1 MATITSLSALA
12 KTSVTANDY
21 LLTANGVTPANN
33 KFLLQDLFPTVNTL
47 GTSSESLFVNITSKN
62 TLNFK
67 GITSL
72 NAILTVATA
81 SNNIT
86 LQVNEASINL
96 ANCNNTTA
104 GFLTTVNLT
113 TAVTGQLPIANGG
126 TGTSSLGTNNFFY
139 ANNVGAV
146 TSLPFGTNGQLIIG
160 RTGLAPVMA
169 NLTAGSNITITN
181 GSGTISIAATIATLA
196 NALNASTYNIYGFG
210 WLGGDSGNRGIKVNT
225 SGQTFIGSG
234 TPTPFYSGD
243 LNVASNIY
251 VNGNVA
257 QTIGSILTATIAPA
271 TLTISSADANAANKG
286 GNLHIK
292 AGVSSGAN
300 AGGELEF
307 YTGNHDGTGSSGD
320 FTFWGYNSSAAAQKI
335 MTLKGASRRVGINTD
350 SPSSPLHAKQDGT
363 TANIPVAVI
372 EQLDT
377 DESFINFVGTTSAA
391 SANSISSSTASA
403 AAKTGAIKVKINGV
417 DAWIR
422 VYATAE

>member
-1 MATITSLSALA
+1 MGTITSLSALA
-12 KTSVTANDY
+12 KTSVSANDY

-47 GTSSESLFVNITSKN
+47 GTTSESLFVNITSKN
-62 TLNFK
+62 VLNFK
-67 GITSL
+67 GIKSL

-104 GFLTTVNLT
+104 GFLTTVPLA

-126 TGTSSLGTNNFFY
+126 TGVSTLGTNNFFY
-139 ANNVGAV
+139 ANNVGAT
-146 TSLPFGTNGQLIIG
+146 TSLAFGTNGQLIVG

-210 WLGGDSGNRGIKVNT
+210 WLNGDSGNRGIKVNT
-225 SGQTFIGSG
+225 TGQTFIGSG
-234 TPTPFYSGD
+234 SPTPFYSGD

-257 QTIGSILTATIAPA
+257 QTIGSILTATVAPA
-271 TLTISSADANAANKG
+271 ALTIRSADANASNKG
-286 GNLHIK
+286 GDLYFK
-292 AGVSSGAN
+292 AGSSLGAN
-300 AGGELEF
+300 LGGELEL
-307 YTGNHDGTGSSGD
+307 YAGKHDGTGTSGNIS
-320 FTFWGYNSSAAAQKI
+320 FYGYDSAGSVQAL
-335 MTLKGASRRVGINTD
+335 MTLKGASRYIGINNT
-350 SPSSPLHAKQDGT
+350 SPSAPLDVKQNGT
-363 TANIPVAVI
+363 TANIPTVRI

-377 DESFINFVGTTSAA
+377 DESFINFVGTSSAA
-391 SANSISSSTASA
+391 SANSISSSSASA
-403 AAKTGAIKVKINGV
+403 GAKTGAIRVKINGV